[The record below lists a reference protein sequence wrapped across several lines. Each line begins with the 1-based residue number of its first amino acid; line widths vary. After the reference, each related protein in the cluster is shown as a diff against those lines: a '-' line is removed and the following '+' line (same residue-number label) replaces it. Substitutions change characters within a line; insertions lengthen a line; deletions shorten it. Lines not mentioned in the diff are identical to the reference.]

1 MLRGLYDRV
10 MALAASRHA
19 PLWLALVAFCEGIF
33 FPIPPD
39 VLLMPLVLA
48 RRDRALLYAFVCLI
62 ASLLGGSTGYAIG
75 YFLGPVGQ
83 WLLAVTG
90 YGGGSLEVFRAWYQH
105 WGVVLIALPIPYKI
119 TAIASGIGRL
129 DFAVFLL
136 ASAAIRGLR
145 FLAVAWL
152 TRIYGEPLR
161 NFIEK
166 RLILVTGAVAVLV
179 IGALVLL
186 KVLLHAA

>member
-19 PLWLALVAFCEGIF
+19 PLWLALVAYCEGIF

-48 RRDRALLYAFVCLI
+48 RRDRAFLYAAICLG

-83 WLLAVTG
+83 WLLAITG
-90 YGGGSLEVFRAWYQH
+90 YGGGSLETFRAWYQQ

-129 DFAVFLL
+129 DFGVFLI

-152 TRIYGEPLR
+152 TRVYGEPIQA
-161 NFIEK
+161 FIEK
-166 RLILVTGAVAVLV
+166 RMILVTGAVAVLV
-179 IGALVLL
+179 IGALLLL
-186 KVLLHAA
+186 KVLLHAT

>member
-19 PLWLALVAFCEGIF
+19 PLWLALVSFCEGIF

-48 RRDRALLYAFVCLI
+48 RRERAFMYAAICLA

-75 YFLGPVGQ
+75 YFVGPVGQ
-83 WLLAVTG
+83 WLLSVTG
-90 YGGGSLEVFRAWYQH
+90 YGGGSLQTFRDWYQH

-129 DFAVFLL
+129 DFGVFLL
-136 ASAAIRGLR
+136 ASAVIRGLR
-145 FLAVAWL
+145 FMIVAWL
-152 TRIYGEPLR
+152 TRVYGEPIQA
-161 NFIEK
+161 FIEK
-166 RLILVTGAVAVLV
+166 RMILVTGAVAVLV
-179 IGALVLL
+179 IGALLLL
-186 KVLLHAA
+186 KVLLHAT

>member
-19 PLWLALVAFCEGIF
+19 PLWLALVSFCEGIF

-48 RRDRALLYAFVCLI
+48 RRERAFMYAAICLA

-75 YFLGPVGQ
+75 YFVGPVGQ
-83 WLLAVTG
+83 WLLSVTG
-90 YGGGSLEVFRAWYQH
+90 YGGGSLQTFREWYQH

-129 DFAVFLL
+129 DFGVFLL
-136 ASAAIRGLR
+136 ASAVIRGLR
-145 FLAVAWL
+145 FLVVAWL
-152 TRIYGEPLR
+152 TRVYGEPIQA
-161 NFIEK
+161 FIEK
-166 RLILVTGAVAVLV
+166 RMILVTGAVAVLV
-179 IGALVLL
+179 IGALLLL
-186 KVLLHAA
+186 KVLLHAT

>member
-1 MLRGLYDRV
+1 V
-10 MALAASRHA
+10 S
-19 PLWLALVAFCEGIF
+19 FCEGIF

-48 RRDRALLYAFVCLI
+48 RRERALLYAAICLV

-83 WLLAVTG
+83 WMLAVTG
-90 YGGGSLEVFRAWYQH
+90 YGGGSLQTFREWYQH

-129 DFAVFLL
+129 DFGLFLI

-152 TRIYGEPLR
+152 TRIYGEPIQA
-161 NFIEK
+161 FIEK
-166 RLILVTGAVAVLV
+166 RMILVTGAVAVLV
-179 IGALVLL
+179 IGALLLL
-186 KVLLHAA
+186 KVLLHAT

>member
-19 PLWLALVAFCEGIF
+19 PLWLALVSFCEGIF

-48 RRDRALLYAFVCLI
+48 RRERAFMYAAICLA

-75 YFLGPVGQ
+75 YFVGPVGQ
-83 WLLAVTG
+83 WLLSVTG
-90 YGGGSLEVFRAWYQH
+90 YGGGSLQTFRDWYQH

-129 DFAVFLL
+129 DFGVFLL
-136 ASAAIRGLR
+136 ASAVIRGLR
-145 FLAVAWL
+145 FLVVAWL
-152 TRIYGEPLR
+152 TRVYGEPIQA
-161 NFIEK
+161 FIEK
-166 RLILVTGAVAVLV
+166 RMILVTGAVAVLV
-179 IGALVLL
+179 IGALLLL
-186 KVLLHAA
+186 KVLLHAT

>member
-19 PLWLALVAFCEGIF
+19 PVWLALVSFCEGIF

-39 VLLMPLVLA
+39 VLLMPLILA
-48 RRDRALLYAFVCLI
+48 RRDRAFLYAAICLF

-90 YGGGSLEVFRAWYQH
+90 YGGGSLETFRAWYQQ

-119 TAIASGIGRL
+119 TAIASGLGRL
-129 DFAVFLL
+129 DFGVFLI
-136 ASAAIRGLR
+136 ASAVIRGLR
-145 FLAVAWL
+145 FFAVAWL
-152 TRIYGEPLR
+152 TRVYGEPIQA
-161 NFIEK
+161 FIEK
-166 RLILVTGAVAVLV
+166 RMILVTGAVAVLV
-179 IGALVLL
+179 IGALLLL
-186 KVLLHAA
+186 KILLHAT

>member
-19 PLWLALVAFCEGIF
+19 PLWLALVAYCEGIF

-48 RRDRALLYAFVCLI
+48 RRDRALLYAGVCLA

-75 YFLGPVGQ
+75 YFLGPLGQ
-83 WLLAVTG
+83 WLLSITG
-90 YGGGSLEVFRAWYQH
+90 YGGGSLDTFRDWYQH

-129 DFAVFLL
+129 DFGVFLL

-145 FLAVAWL
+145 FLVVAWL
-152 TRIYGEPLR
+152 TRIYGVQMQA
-161 NFIEK
+161 FIEK
-166 RLILVTGAVAVLV
+166 RMILVTGALAVVV
-179 IGALVLL
+179 IAGLLLL
-186 KVLLHAA
+186 KVLLHAT